1 MNKIL
6 ISCFYPVIVHY
17 SAYQAHSSIANS
29 SSRGRWKGKTDYYTA
44 LHQIVLLTCR
54 LCCLRG
60 SCRGRRSLRG
70 CQVLCHMLAPA
81 QVLAGAAR
89 MEKPLQVLRVRLGT
103 CSLLPWELLLAHRTH
118 SAQSR
123 SSSYLLLVLSA
134 PTLKNSPMITAL
146 CPRVPLTLDPMNWRA
161 VTKVTVKSHLS
172 GVTIANCRTPH
183 YPRPPIAG
191 NWPLKSVK
199 LVSPTSAADVGSAPQ
214 RLRSKLLNID
224 GGLSKQ

>member
-1 MNKIL
+1 MSTQANWEACCMNKIL

-29 SSRGRWKGKTDYYTA
+29 SRGGRWKGKTDYYTA

-89 MEKPLQVLRVRLGT
+89 TEKPLQVLQVQWGT

-123 SSSYLLLVLSA
+123 SSSYSLLVLSA
-134 PTLKNSPMITAL
+134 PTQKLPDDHCTMSP
-146 CPRVPLTLDPMNWRA
+146 CPTN
-161 VTKVTVKSHLS
+161 T
-172 GVTIANCRTPH
+172 
-183 YPRPPIAG
+183 
-191 NWPLKSVK
+191 
-199 LVSPTSAADVGSAPQ
+199 
-214 RLRSKLLNID
+214 
-224 GGLSKQ
+224 

>member
-1 MNKIL
+1 ML
-6 ISCFYPVIVHY
+6 PVRRNP
-17 SAYQAHSSIANS
+17 SKSSKS
-29 SSRGRWKGKTDYYTA
+29 DGEP
-44 LHQIVLLTCR
+44 VV
-54 LCCLRG
+54 
-60 SCRGRRSLRG
+60 SCRG
-70 CQVLCHMLAPA
+70 
-81 QVLAGAAR
+81 
-89 MEKPLQVLRVRLGT
+89 
-103 CSLLPWELLLAHRTH
+103 
-118 SAQSR
+118 
-123 SSSYLLLVLSA
+123 SSSLPIEPTLLKVGVHPTCFLFSA
-134 PTLKNSPMITAL
+134 HPLKNSPMITAL